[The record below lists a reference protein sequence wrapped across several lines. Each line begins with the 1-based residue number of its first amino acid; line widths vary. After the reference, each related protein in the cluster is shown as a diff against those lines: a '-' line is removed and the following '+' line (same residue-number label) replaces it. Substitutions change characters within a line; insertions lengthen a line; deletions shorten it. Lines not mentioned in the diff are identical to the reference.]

1 MFMASGVWWAGR
13 VAPDIA
19 YVDEQALEWLLLANS
34 GGSDVHPGMT
44 AYRR

>member
-19 YVDEQALEWLLLANS
+19 YVDEQALEWLLLAIS
-34 GGSDVHPGMT
+34 GDSGVHTGMT
-44 AYRR
+44 AYRH